1 MGRYIARRLLQA
13 IPLLLGVSVVAFLV
27 IQAIPG
33 GVLGAYSA
41 ESGARAEDL
50 ARIERQL
57 GLDKPLHVQYLAW
70 LGRFVRGDWGYTL
83 IAHLSVKGEI
93 MAALPRTVL
102 LLGIGLA
109 VALVVGVTTGVI
121 AAVKQYSVADMIITT
136 LSFIGLCMPVFW
148 FGLLLILIFSVR
160 LKWLPGGGMYTV
172 GEPFSLMDRVKHLI
186 LPVVGVSFQISGE
199 YARYVRSSLL
209 EVLQLDYV
217 RTAHSKGLHPR
228 TVLFRHVLRNSLIP
242 LVTIFAM
249 QLPWMVGGFV
259 ITESIFSWPGMGRLL
274 WMAALQHDYPMMMSI
289 ILLVSAAVIFANLL
303 ADVMYAILDPRI
315 VYERHN

>member
-1 MGRYIARRLLQA
+1 
-13 IPLLLGVSVVAFLV
+13 
-27 IQAIPG
+27 
-33 GVLGAYSA
+33 
-41 ESGARAEDL
+41 
-50 ARIERQL
+50 
-57 GLDKPLHVQYLAW
+57 
-70 LGRFVRGDWGYTL
+70 
-83 IAHLSVKGEI
+83 
-93 MAALPRTVL
+93 
-102 LLGIGLA
+102 
-109 VALVVGVTTGVI
+109 
-121 AAVKQYSVADMIITT
+121 
-136 LSFIGLCMPVFW
+136 
-148 FGLLLILIFSVR
+148 
-160 LKWLPGGGMYTV
+160 MYTV